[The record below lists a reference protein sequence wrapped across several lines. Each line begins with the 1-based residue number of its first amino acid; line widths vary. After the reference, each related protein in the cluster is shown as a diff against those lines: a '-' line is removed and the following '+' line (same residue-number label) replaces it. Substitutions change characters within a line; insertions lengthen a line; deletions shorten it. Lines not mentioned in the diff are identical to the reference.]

1 METPRPTP
9 SRRDLSGPGRPWI
22 LRCVKRI
29 GHSRHA
35 ARTFLH
41 LLVIPLTGGVLGK
54 VIGGDPGFR
63 PGLGIGIG
71 LGVLLAV
78 RTVRRRRR
86 GDAWSASARA
96 AGLKAIYSGHAP
108 AIGLEGYRWT
118 ENLFGIEDDGVRILI
133 GDRIAWYADYRAE
146 AAIGTTKTHR
156 PETADPVPEE
166 TFFALRVPG
175 SLYERFALGRRKSLL
190 EGSPG
195 PSPDGRQGIVLQEWS
210 HAHPAWRLEGEGDWL
225 VGTRPN
231 RVASPD
237 ELGDY
242 VRLARELGHSLRTA
256 P

>member
-1 METPRPTP
+1 M
-9 SRRDLSGPGRPWI
+9 
-22 LRCVKRI
+22 KRI
-29 GHSRHA
+29 RFSRHA
-35 ARTFLH
+35 ARTSLY

-54 VIGGDPGFR
+54 VFGGDPGFR
-63 PGLGIGIG
+63 PGLGFGIG

-78 RTVRRRRR
+78 RTVLRRRR

-118 ENLFGIEDDGVRILI
+118 DNLFGIEEDGILLLV
-133 GDRIAWYADYRAE
+133 GDRMEWLAGYRAE
-146 AAIGTTKTHR
+146 AVIGTIDTHR
-156 PETADPVPEE
+156 PETADPVQEE
-166 TFFALRVPG
+166 TFFALCVPG
-175 SLYERFALGRRKSLL
+175 SLNGRFALGRRKSLL
-190 EGSPG
+190 EVSRG
-195 PSPDGRQGIVLQEWS
+195 PSPDGSQGVVLQDWS
-210 HAHPAWRLEGEGDWL
+210 LAHPAWRLEGEGDWF

-242 VRLARELGHSLRTA
+242 VRLARDLGRSLRAA